1 MSLTRQGL
9 YEFGPF
15 RLNPPERL
23 LLRDGQPVALPPKAY
38 DLLVTLVMHSG
49 RLVSKEELLKDVWP
63 GTFVEEANLS
73 YTVSLLRK
81 ALGDDSEPSRYIE
94 TVPKRGYRF
103 NGAAVVAPDIARGA
117 EEPVTGSLLRRRVPW
132 LIGALVVLSL
142 VASAPFIVTS
152 LREKDASPTVA
163 RLALVPPKGVTVENA
178 QISPDGRRMAFTG
191 REAVKTEKEGGRR
204 AAPQAQTTR
213 LWVQALDSTAAYPLP
228 GTEGAVNAFWAP
240 DSEQLAFNVG
250 AALKK
255 VDLSGR
261 TPQTLC
267 QGTNVAGTWSRTG
280 VILFQTG
287 AGDQALSRVSASGGV
302 PLPATRLDSSRREL
316 SHSSPHFLPDG
327 RHFLYV
333 VRSAENKW
341 SGLYVGS
348 LDSSES
354 KRLLDTET
362 AAIYTVP
369 GHLLF
374 SRDGAIVAQQ
384 FDMASLELK
393 NDVIPIALDADYQ
406 AHVGLTQFSTSSRTV
421 PGFGRRFGAVGAM
434 TSLFGAAVF
443 SASETG
449 LLAYSLVEPNQYQ
462 FGWFDRHGVPLN
474 DIGPPAPYFT
484 FDLSPDGR
492 RLVVGRP
499 KIDRSNFWLV
509 DLDRNVASQIT
520 FGRAF
525 ESNPRWGAD
534 GRRLMASA
542 VPENG
547 ARRVVEIG
555 LDGHQSVVLGQEFSL
570 DDWSRDSRF
579 LLYRSATS
587 AFVELRV
594 LPLFGDRSSILVRR
608 ATAGLIDQS
617 RFAPDGR
624 SIAYHSSESGRLEV
638 YVTRF
643 PPTGEQ
649 SQVSADGGVQPVWRR
664 DGREL
669 YYLDPNGMIFAV
681 EIEPTNL
688 EPAAP
693 RPLFRAPVG
702 TVSADVEQYAT
713 VDGNRFLIMKPI
725 EQPPRPIS
733 VIVNWPATINGQR
746 RR

>member
-1 MSLTRQGL
+1 MSLMRQGL

-38 DLLVTLVMHSG
+38 DLLVTLVAHTG
-49 RLVSKEELLKDVWP
+49 RLVTKEELLKAVWP

-103 NGAAVVAPDIARGA
+103 NGAVVVAPDVARGP
-117 EEPVTGSLLRRRVPW
+117 EEPVTGSLLRRRVSW

-142 VASAPFIVTS
+142 VALVPFLVTS

-191 REAVKTEKEGGRR
+191 REAVKTENEGGRR
-204 AAPQAQTTR
+204 AAPQAQSTR
-213 LWVQALDSTAAYPLP
+213 LWVQALDSTAAYPLS

-240 DSEQLAFNVG
+240 DSQQLAFNVD

-255 VDLSGR
+255 IDLSGGA
-261 TPQTLC
+261 PQTLC
-267 QGTNVAGTWSRTG
+267 QGTNVAGTWSRAG

-333 VRSAENKW
+333 VRSAEKKW
-341 SGLYVGS
+341 SGLYLGS

-374 SRDGAIVAQQ
+374 SRDGAIVAQP

-393 NDVIPIALDADYQ
+393 PEVIPIALDADYQ
-406 AHVGLTQFSTSSRTV
+406 ARVGLTQFSTSSRAV
-421 PGFGRRFGAVGAM
+421 PGFGRLSGAVDAM
-434 TSLFGAAVF
+434 SSLFGAAVF

-462 FGWFDRHGVPLN
+462 FGWFDRRGVPLE

-484 FDLSPDGR
+484 FDLSQDGR
-492 RLVVGRP
+492 RLVVSRA
-499 KIDRSNFWLV
+499 KIDRSNLWLF

-525 ESNPRWGAD
+525 ESTPRWGPD
-534 GRRLMASA
+534 GRRLIANA
-542 VPENG
+542 VPENQ
-547 ARRVVEIG
+547 ARRIVEIG
-555 LDGHQSVVLGQEFSL
+555 LDGHQSVVLDQNVFF
-570 DDWSRDSRF
+570 DDWSRDGRF
-579 LLYRSATS
+579 LLYRSPPA
-587 AFVELRV
+587 ELRV
-594 LPLFGDRSSILVRR
+594 LSLFGDRRSILVRQG
-608 ATAGLIDQS
+608 TAGRIDQS

-624 SIAYHSSESGRLEV
+624 TIAYHSSESGRLEV

-664 DGREL
+664 DSREL

-702 TVSADVEQYAT
+702 TVRADVEQYAT